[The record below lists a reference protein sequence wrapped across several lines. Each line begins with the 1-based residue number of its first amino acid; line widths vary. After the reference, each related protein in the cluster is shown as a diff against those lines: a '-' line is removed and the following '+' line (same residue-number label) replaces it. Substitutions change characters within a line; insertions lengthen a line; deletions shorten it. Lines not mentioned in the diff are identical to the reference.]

1 MKCPRASELET
12 GEVGSGVEWILTVVL
27 VFRNDGFMYLYE
39 APAVFVPFVLFPKVS
54 FTVKRIVFLSGYT
67 CILSWE

>member
-27 VFRNDGFMYLYE
+27 VFRNGGFMYLYE